1 MWHVTSRSSVATLR
15 TAIHLLLITYLHTL
29 VVVISAL
36 PTDVGCVIHVRGHG
50 VATVAS
56 LLKKREFGTATLL
69 NVVIQKVHCRLH
81 DLDPRLVFET
91 RLVIQPTLLYC

>member
-1 MWHVTSRSSVATLR
+1 M
-15 TAIHLLLITYLHTL
+15 
-29 VVVISAL
+29 
-36 PTDVGCVIHVRGHG
+36 
-50 VATVAS
+50 ATVAS

-91 RLVIQPTLLYC
+91 RLVIQTHSIILLVRL